1 VTSRNAEQPEAS
13 RREVATQIA
22 VGALRYFMLKYTR
35 NSVIAFD
42 FGEAL
47 AFTGET
53 GVYVQYAALRMA
65 KILKKF
71 TATGAAMP
79 DFKAVLTAD
88 AMARQLADE
97 DLWQYVLQA
106 SKVDT
111 AIEQAVSSGEPSHV
125 ARFAFQVAQTFSGFY
140 DKYQVK
146 DEKDSEKLAF
156 LLWLTGYFRTQ
167 LESTLKV
174 LGIEVPEYM

>member
-1 VTSRNAEQPEAS
+1 
-13 RREVATQIA
+13 
-22 VGALRYFMLKYTR
+22 
-35 NSVIAFD
+35 
-42 FGEAL
+42 
-47 AFTGET
+47 
-53 GVYVQYAALRMA
+53 VQYAALRMA
-65 KILKKF
+65 KILKRF
-71 TATGAAMP
+71 VEEGGQIP
-79 DFKAVLTAD
+79 DFAQVLTPD

-106 SKVDT
+106 SKVEA

-146 DEKDSEKLAF
+146 DEKNPEKLAF